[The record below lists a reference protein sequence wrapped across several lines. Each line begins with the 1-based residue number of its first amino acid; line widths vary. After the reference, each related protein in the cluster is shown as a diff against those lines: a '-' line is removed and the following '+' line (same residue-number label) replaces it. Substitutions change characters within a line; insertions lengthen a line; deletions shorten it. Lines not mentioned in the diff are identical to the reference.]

1 MKNKHIQLDPLKLR
15 KQASPK
21 PISTDDH
28 ERLTELFA
36 KVSRSQERSMSG
48 EALREYIGEIEKVAR
63 GIFAAQGEDPDPVVQ
78 RCAEIVREHEGPK
91 LEGVSEDALSR
102 YMQALGTGISRPP
115 RTGTAA
121 ESLYGAARVL
131 LRINVLKF
139 TMSNPTPNP
148 WLLAEECMS
157 VEAAFQQLI
166 AAGAFNSEV
175 RTRTPRATKELKAR
189 ERQDKMRQWIDANGT
204 FPTNDKA
211 TRTVLGYEH
220 PQTEAARRLFSRDL
234 TAVHA
239 THKARE

>member
-1 MKNKHIQLDPLKLR
+1 MKNKTIRLGALR
-15 KQASPK
+15 LRQQEGPK

-28 ERLTELFA
+28 ERLTALFE
-36 KVSRSQERSMSG
+36 KVSRSQERSMTG
-48 EALREYIGEIEKVAR
+48 EALREYIGEIEKMAR
-63 GIFAAQGEDPDPVVQ
+63 GIFAAEQVTPDPVVQ
-78 RCAEIVREHEGPK
+78 RCAQIVREYEDPK
-91 LEGVSEDALSR
+91 LDSLSEEALRR
-102 YMQALGTGISRPP
+102 YMREVGDSTPGLLRKGAIS
-115 RTGTAA
+115 

-131 LRINVLKF
+131 LRINVLKL
-139 TMSNPTPNP
+139 TMAGPSPNP

-166 AAGAFNSEV
+166 ATGAFDREGQA
-175 RTRTPRATKELKAR
+175 RTPREEKELVAR

-211 TRTVLGYEH
+211 TRALLGYKN

-239 THKARE
+239 THKVRE